1 MLASYEGISKGVN
14 EQPDG
19 GAAWAGMV
27 RGAWASQLLCEMA
40 LWIFMAASLH
50 GHNRLNHWSLVIN
63 STSGHPTIL
72 LPGGGGQGGQN
83 LKVPTGITG
92 LVPMAT
98 SPQSKGFPKVTS
110 VKSTQMELKG
120 LL

>member
-1 MLASYEGISKGVN
+1 MNSQMEELHR
-14 EQPDG
+14 
-19 GAAWAGMV
+19 AGMV
-27 RGAWASQLLCEMA
+27 RGAWASQLLCETA
-40 LWIFMAASLH
+40 LWIFMAAPLH

-72 LPGGGGQGGQN
+72 LPGGGGQGGQD

-92 LVPMAT
+92 LAPMAT

-110 VKSTQMELKG
+110 VKSTQMELKEVCYE
-120 LL
+120 